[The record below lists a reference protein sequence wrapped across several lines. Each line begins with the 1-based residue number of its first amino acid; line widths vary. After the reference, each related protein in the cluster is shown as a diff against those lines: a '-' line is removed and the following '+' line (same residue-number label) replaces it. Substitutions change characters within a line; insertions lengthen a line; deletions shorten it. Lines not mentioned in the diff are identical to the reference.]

1 MSWHSGPCPCLS
13 ARLST
18 WPLAGAHGVETLL
31 KAFLGPALN
40 QDSEDRALET
50 WFRHVPAFLPYIAT
64 SPELASIILTLFAP
78 SMRDVT

>member
-1 MSWHSGPCPCLS
+1 
-13 ARLST
+13 
-18 WPLAGAHGVETLL
+18 
-31 KAFLGPALN
+31 LN